1 MEKSNVLLEAK
12 NVTKSFSGVKALRN
26 GCLTLYK
33 GRVHALCGGNGAG
46 KSTFLNVLMGKHRM
60 DGGGIT
66 LEGRTIDFASPSEA
80 LEAGISMISQELEPI
95 PDMTIAE
102 NIFLG
107 RESRVFKCIVD
118 YGDINKRCS
127 ELLASLN
134 LDLEPQTCMRDLS
147 LAQIQLVEIAKAVS
161 YDSVVIIMDE
171 PTSAIGE
178 EETWLL
184 FDIIG
189 DLKSKGVA
197 VVYVSHRMN
206 ELYDIADDYSVFR
219 DGEFIKTGEMKSID
233 KKTLVADILGTT
245 LEDEYSKNNTPGDE
259 VLLAVTNATIA
270 NKFSDISIELRKGEV
285 LGIFGLMGSGRSEF
299 LEGVYGVEKF
309 DTGAIYLESKK
320 VDINKPKDAINNGIA
335 LLTEDR
341 KRSGLCLESSVLHNI
356 SLSSLESTSRFG
368 LVDQK
373 KELDAAMTLV
383 DQFSIK
389 TDSVHT
395 PVKYLSGGNQQ
406 KIVLAKCSQTNPSI
420 FLMDEP
426 TRGVDVGAKRDIYQF
441 ISSFAESGK
450 GVIVVSSEIPEI
462 IGTCDRVVVF
472 KRGLIAGQL
481 ANEEITQENLAVLAS

>member
-1 MEKSNVLLEAK
+1 MEKSNVLLEAR

-60 DGGGIT
+60 DSGQI
-66 LEGRTIDFASPSEA
+66 LLNDRTINFASPHEA
-80 LEAGISMISQELEPI
+80 LAAGISMISQELEPI

-107 RESRVFKCIVD
+107 RESRVLKCIVD
-118 YGDINKRCS
+118 YRGINKRCS
-127 ELLASLN
+127 ELFASLN
-134 LDLEPQTCMRDLS
+134 LDLDPKAYMRDLS

-178 EETWLL
+178 EETGLL
-184 FDIIG
+184 FDIIA

-219 DGEFIKTGEMKSID
+219 DGEFIKTGAMSSID
-233 KKTLVADILGTT
+233 KKTLVADILGAT
-245 LEDEYSKNNTPGDE
+245 LKDEFSKSNTPRNE
-259 VLLAVTNATIA
+259 VLLKITNATKV
-270 NKFSDISIELRKGEV
+270 NKFREINLELHKGEV

-299 LEGVYGVEKF
+299 LEAVYGVEEL
-309 DTGAIYLESKK
+309 DYGEVSLNSKIVSIK
-320 VDINKPKDAINNGIA
+320 KPKDAIDNGIA

-341 KRSGLCLESSVLHNI
+341 KCSGLCIELSVLHNI
-356 SLSSLESTSRFG
+356 SLSSLESKSKFG
-368 LVDQK
+368 LVDPK
-373 KELDAAMTLV
+373 AELAAAMEV
-383 DQFSIK
+383 VSQFSIK
-389 TDSVHT
+389 TDSIHT

-406 KIVLAKCSQTNPSI
+406 KVVLAKCSQTNPSI

-441 ISSFAESGK
+441 MSSFAESGK

-462 IGTCDRVVVF
+462 IGTCDRVIVF
-472 KRGLIAGQL
+472 KRGRISGQL
-481 ANEEITQENLAVLAS
+481 SNEEITQENLAVLAS